1 MKSIGFGILGAGRIG
16 KLHAR
21 NISGTVE
28 GAHVVGVM
36 DALPDAAESLAKT
49 SGGYATQ
56 DAEALIK
63 DDAVDA
69 VLIASPTTLHAEQ
82 IKNVA
87 RAGKAIFCEKPVAF
101 TLPETVEAME
111 VVEAAG
117 VPFQIGFNR
126 RYDPGIGA
134 LAKAVHVGELG
145 KVEMFRSQST
155 DPEPPPLS
163 YVATSGGIYL
173 DSVIHDIDIARFV
186 AGDIERVTA
195 LGRVLVEPRMKE
207 HGDVDTSILTLELV
221 SGAIGVIQNSRRSVF
236 GHDVRVE
243 VHGEK
248 GKIVSE
254 DERNTLVW
262 RYGADGIRGDYNYFF
277 LERFKDAYVGEVQ
290 AFVNAVLEGEKPHP
304 SPKDAV
310 ESLRVA
316 IAATRSLH
324 EGRAVEVAEVS

>member
-1 MKSIGFGILGAGRIG
+1 MTSIGFGILGAGRIG

-21 NISGTVE
+21 NISGAVDN
-28 GAHVVGVM
+28 AHVVAVM
-36 DALPDAAESLAKT
+36 DALPDAAEVVAQA
-49 SGGYATQ
+49 SGAYATQ
-56 DAEALIK
+56 DLNTVLK

-82 IKNVA
+82 IKSAA

-101 TLPETVEAME
+101 TLPETIEAME
-111 VVEAAG
+111 LVEAEG

-126 RYDPGIGA
+126 RYDPGIGS
-134 LAKAVHVGELG
+134 LAKAVHAGELG

-195 LGRVLVEPRMKE
+195 LGRVLVEPGMKE
-207 HGDVDTSILTLELV
+207 HGDVDTSILTVEFV

-254 DERNTLVW
+254 DERDTRVW
-262 RYGADGIRGDYNYFF
+262 RYTKDGIQGDYNYFF
-277 LERFKDAYVGEVQ
+277 LERFKEAYIGELQ
-290 AFVNAVLEGEKPHP
+290 AFVNAVLKGEKPHP
-304 SPKDAV
+304 SPKDAI

-324 EGRAVEVAEVS
+324 EGRPVEVAEI